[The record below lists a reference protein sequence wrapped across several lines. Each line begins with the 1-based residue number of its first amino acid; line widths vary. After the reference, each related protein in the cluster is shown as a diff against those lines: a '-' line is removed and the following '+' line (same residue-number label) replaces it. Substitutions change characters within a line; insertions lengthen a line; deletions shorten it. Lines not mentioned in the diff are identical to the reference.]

1 MVLSCLG
8 GGDPNQRLEI
18 CRRSCNS
25 REKHDSVYF
34 SFPRWIAVV
43 ETGGWKRFQVGQHR
57 AQSDWGKEDL
67 VHLIV

>member
-25 REKHDSVYF
+25 QEKDDSVYF
-34 SFPRWIAVV
+34 SFPRWIVVV
-43 ETGGWKRFQVGQHR
+43 ETELNQIGEKKIWF
-57 AQSDWGKEDL
+57 
-67 VHLIV
+67 I